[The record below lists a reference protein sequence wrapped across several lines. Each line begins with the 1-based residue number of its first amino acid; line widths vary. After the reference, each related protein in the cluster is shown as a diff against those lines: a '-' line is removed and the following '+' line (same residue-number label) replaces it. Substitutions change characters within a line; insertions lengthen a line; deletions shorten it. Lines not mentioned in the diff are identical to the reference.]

1 MSKELLRD
9 VIGRDEVKEGKFAR
23 FCEKLL
29 AENEKFNITAIRNED
44 GVYLKHFCD
53 SLAGKDFFASPSTV
67 LEIGSGGGFPS
78 VPLKINDE
86 GLNFTLVESNAKK
99 CGFLN
104 SVKELLA
111 FDDFNVV
118 NARAEEFALANIE
131 KFDYVTARA
140 VAPSA
145 VLCELALPCL
155 KIGGKGVFY
164 KNFSFE
170 EIESARRAAQ
180 KLGANIASVHE
191 YSLDGVDGKRCVII
205 IEKTKSTPSGYPRAY
220 NKLIKK
226 PLA

>member
-9 VIGRDEVKEGKFAR
+9 VIGYDKVKEEKFAR

-29 AENEKFNITAIRNED
+29 AENEKFNITAIRDEE
-44 GVYLKHFCD
+44 GVYSKHFCD
-53 SLAGKDFFASPSTV
+53 SLAGKDFFTSPSTV

-86 GLNFTLVESNAKK
+86 QLNFTLVESNAKK

-104 SVKELLA
+104 SLKEL
-111 FDDFNVV
+111 FDFDGFNVV
-118 NARAEEFALANIE
+118 NGRAEEFALSNIE
-131 KFDYVTARA
+131 NFDYVTARA

-145 VLCELALPCL
+145 VLCELTVPCL
-155 KIGGKGVFY
+155 KIGGKAVFY

-170 EIESARRAAQ
+170 EIESARRAAR
-180 KLGANIASVHE
+180 KLGAKTVSVHE

-205 IEKTKSTPSGYPRAY
+205 IEKIESTPSGYPRAY
-220 NKLIKK
+220 NKIIKK
-226 PLA
+226 PLG